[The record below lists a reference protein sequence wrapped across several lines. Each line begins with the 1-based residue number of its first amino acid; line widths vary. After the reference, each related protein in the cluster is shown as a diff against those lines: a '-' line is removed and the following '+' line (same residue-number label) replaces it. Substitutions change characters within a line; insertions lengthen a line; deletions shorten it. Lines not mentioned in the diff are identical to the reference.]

1 MGRKAVSSETVV
13 VERAD
18 QIDALCD
25 EARAAGRF
33 AFDTEFVMEDRYE
46 AEVCLVQVA
55 TEQSVAIIDPFLD
68 LDLDPIWTLVADPA
82 VETVVHAGQ
91 EDLGMCVQHIGQ
103 VPRNVF
109 DTQIGSG
116 LVGFE
121 YPMSL
126 QKLVQALLHVRLHKA
141 KTLTDWRRRPLSPA
155 QIRYGVEDVSY
166 LLAVHTKLR
175 DRLAKKG
182 RSDWATEEFRHFE
195 EMTLY
200 RRADEEKLWR
210 IKGAGSLEGRQLAVL
225 HALLPWRDNLAQQLN
240 RPARVV
246 LKDFLMVEIAKLGL
260 GTHAEVRDLRGINLS
275 DRHVNDLCRVVQ
287 AALATPPETWPVAKD
302 RDFETP
308 RETVLVD
315 LATAL
320 IRAYCLEHDLSYSLV
335 ATKKSIRDL
344 IRHRTQG
351 RPEDTSE
358 IELLTGWRG
367 HTVGA
372 MIDELLEGRRT
383 VRVRPVDGE
392 LTVEFA

>member
-1 MGRKAVSSETVV
+1 MSRKAVSGETVV
-13 VERAD
+13 VERAE
-18 QIDALCD
+18 QIDALCE

-46 AEVCLVQVA
+46 PEVCLVQVA

-68 LDLDPIWTLVADPA
+68 LNLDPIWNLVADPA

-91 EDLGMCVQHIGQ
+91 EDLGLCVQHLGK

-116 LVGFE
+116 LVGFD
-121 YPMSL
+121 YPISL
-126 QKLVQALLHVRLHKA
+126 QKLVQALLHVRLHKT

-155 QIRYGVEDVSY
+155 QVRYGVEDVAY

-175 DRLAKKG
+175 DRLTKKG
-182 RSDWATEEFRHFE
+182 RSDWAAEEFRHFE

-200 RRADEEKLWR
+200 RRAEEDKLWR
-210 IKGAGSLEGRQLAVL
+210 IKGAGSLAGKQLAVL
-225 HALLPWRDNLAQQLN
+225 QALMPWRDKLGEHVN
-240 RPARVV
+240 RPVRVV
-246 LKDFLMVEIAKLGL
+246 LKDYLMVEIARLGL
-260 GTHAEVRDLRGINLS
+260 CTHEEVRDLRGINLS

-287 AALATPPETWPVAKD
+287 AALQSPPETWPAEKE

-320 IRAYCLEHDLSYSLV
+320 IRAFCLEHEVSYSVV

-344 IRHRTQG
+344 IRHRTQN
-351 RPEDTSE
+351 RPADIREV
-358 IELLTGWRG
+358 ELLSGWRG

-383 VRVRPVDGE
+383 VHVRSVEGE
-392 LTVEFA
+392 LTVAFT